1 MVGSIA
7 AQTGIIR
14 GTIKSSGAISGSMR
28 VPIGVVPIDDY
39 AGPYEVT
46 PAVDA
51 QTMDTMGK
59 RMTDDVLVHA
69 IPYHEVSNTDGLT
82 VIIGG

>member
-1 MVGSIA
+1 MVGAIS

-14 GTIKSSGAISGSMR
+14 GTINSSGSIEGGMR

-39 AGPYEVT
+39 TGSYEVI

-51 QTMDTMGK
+51 QTLDTMGK

-69 IPYHEVSNTDGLT
+69 IPYHEVSNADGLT